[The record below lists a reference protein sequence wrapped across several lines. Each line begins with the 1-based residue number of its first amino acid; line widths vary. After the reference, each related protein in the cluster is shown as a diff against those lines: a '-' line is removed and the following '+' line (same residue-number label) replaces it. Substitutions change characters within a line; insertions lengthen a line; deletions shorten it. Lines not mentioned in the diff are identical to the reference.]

1 MKIYNEPIALQ
12 SAKPRELFNITTRV
26 KAAMEK
32 SGFRDGIILVSSL
45 QPNAAVIVNE
55 EEPGFLDNLNG
66 WLDQLAPGRE
76 VAACAGKPARPF
88 DASSGDCL
96 FYGGPPRSWGGASH
110 PFRGTR
116 GTASEARRRKGDRR
130 MKGCL
135 CRPLLPGRQHDSFR
149 LIETCTESRAR

>member
-76 VAACAGKPARPF
+76 VAASAGKHESGATSCLHGLLMPRQVIVSFTEGRLDLGAGQAILFVELEGLRP
-88 DASSGDCL
+88 
-96 FYGGPPRSWGGASH
+96 
-110 PFRGTR
+110 
-116 GTASEARRRKGDRR
+116 RRVVVKVIG
-130 MKGCL
+130 
-135 CRPLLPGRQHDSFR
+135 
-149 LIETCTESRAR
+149 E